1 MNQRPLR
8 LPFAAILL
16 ATALWAAASAALA
29 QDRPDT
35 IADAIRAEPALAE
48 TASLFEES
56 GMLDQLARP
65 GRFTFFAPSDRA
77 WEVVDARVLRDL
89 RRDRGA
95 LDAIVRHHLLTGASP
110 LHALRRLDAV
120 TTLETTRLP
129 VTRSGDVVRVG
140 GVRIVNEGIETGNG
154 VLYVVNQVL
163 VPGGPFMIKDM
174 LASPRR

>member
-8 LPFAAILL
+8 HPIRAILL
-16 ATALWAAASAALA
+16 ATALWTAASTAFA
-29 QDRPDT
+29 QEHPDT

-48 TASLFEES
+48 TAALFEES
-56 GMLDQLARP
+56 GVLDALARD

-95 LDAIVRHHLLTGASP
+95 LDAIVRHHLMIGASP

-120 TTLETTRLP
+120 TTFATTRLP
-129 VTRSGDVVRVG
+129 ITRSGDVVRIG
-140 GVRIVNEGIETGNG
+140 GVRVANEGIETGNG
-154 VLYVVNQVL
+154 VVYVVNQVL
-163 VPGGPFMIKDM
+163 VPGGPFMLKDM
-174 LASPRR
+174 LAGPER